1 MKETRE
7 ALSEKE
13 IKDAI
18 IRIRNCGRFE
28 ENMIAVAR
36 KDLEYGL
43 TKEEVDIYMKEGF
56 SVGQMEKLSEAI
68 RKHGSTFAA
77 SIAKEDLDEQSM
89 KLAIDY
95 YEKGIS
101 LENIV
106 SGTMQKTSAY
116 HLNQIYSC
124 MLATIKQAQTG
135 MDAQT
140 VDADYMEKLLGE
152 MKEIVLS
159 INRNAE
165 RYDALSDKLRQ
176 AEIENKVQKE
186 QSENHLKIALMEKE
200 IEGLNDTIDELK
212 KQLSEKEEE
221 MEEMKHAE
229 KQQITGEYVATFPGT
244 GSQPSMKMVI
254 EQPQP
259 KRGGLY
265 ALMGKLAFK
274 KKSNQDIVRLVA
286 HGDLSTGQLSKI
298 RLAMEKGLTEEQL
311 LELVHSN
318 ATPEQMEEI
327 IEIATLQ
334 NSTR

>member
-28 ENMIAVAR
+28 ENMIAIAR

-89 KLAIDY
+89 QLAIDY

-124 MLATIKQAQTG
+124 MLATIKHAQTG

-200 IEGLNDTIDELK
+200 IEGLNDTINTLK
-212 KQLSEKEEE
+212 KQLNEKEEE

-327 IEIATLQ
+327 IEIAILQ